1 IFRVQ
6 KSIIATCSLAGRS
19 RNRVVEEMSVD
30 DASAACEDLKF
41 FERRLTEVIGHMQ
54 PRATKWRI
62 VLLVISLTTLLSSYQ
77 WIVDPT
83 LRTVAFHSLL
93 NMPFLDSMSNHK
105 VFSIALP
112 SLLFMF
118 AVLGIHRRV
127 FAPSIIAARCRE
139 ALSAFSLSC
148 DENGKLIVKPAI
160 RAASH
165 DLRGL

>member
-1 IFRVQ
+1 MQIHWLMRHTN
-6 KSIIATCSLAGRS
+6 ISLFDMNKLLNRSLLMRIVFFPGDPPPTVKLANRSASRGRS
-19 RNRVVEEMSVD
+19 MGDRTEMSVD

-62 VLLVISLTTLLSSYQ
+62 VLLVISLATLLSSYQ

-83 LRTVAFHSLL
+83 LRT
-93 NMPFLDSMSNHK
+93 MPFLDSMANHK

-112 SLLFMF
+112 SLLFLF

-127 FAPSIIAARCRE
+127 FAPSM
-139 ALSAFSLSC
+139 
-148 DENGKLIVKPAI
+148 
-160 RAASH
+160 
-165 DLRGL
+165 